1 MIEQNKN
8 FVQFDG
14 GEFVIYC
21 ILGESAMPHM
31 TVTNGRQTV
40 MIPFEDGEMT
50 AVSLQRVLHFLT
62 PCHGHG
68 TCGRCKINVIL
79 PDGTRSAQLACMYPA
94 REMTI
99 EMPVIRL
106 KVD

>member
-1 MIEQNKN
+1 MP
-8 FVQFDG
+8 
-14 GEFVIYC
+14 EFV
-21 ILGESAMPHM
+21 
-31 TVTNGRQTV
+31 VTNGRQTV
-40 MIPFEDGEMT
+40 SVPYYDGEMT
-50 AVSLQRVLHFLT
+50 AVALQRVLQFKT

-68 TCGRCKINVIL
+68 TCGRCKINVVL
-79 PDGTRSAQLACMYPA
+79 PDGSRSVQLACMYPA

>member
-1 MIEQNKN
+1 MYFNYKEKLLMAHI
-8 FVQFDG
+8 
-14 GEFVIYC
+14 
-21 ILGESAMPHM
+21 

-40 MIPFEDGEMT
+40 MVPFTDGEMT
-50 AVSLQRVLHFLT
+50 ASALQRVLKFPT

-68 TCGRCKINVIL
+68 TCGRCKIRVTL
-79 PDGTRSAQLACMYPA
+79 PDGFQSVQLACMYPA

-99 EMPVIRL
+99 EMLAIRL

>member
-1 MIEQNKN
+1 
-8 FVQFDG
+8 
-14 GEFVIYC
+14 
-21 ILGESAMPHM
+21 MPYM

-40 MIPFEDGEMT
+40 LIPFQDGEMT
-50 AVSLQRVLHFLT
+50 AVALQRVLKFAT

-68 TCGRCKINVIL
+68 TCGRCKIHVIL
-79 PDGTRSAQLACMYPA
+79 PNGARSVQLACMYPA